1 MSIEIKEI
9 KKYQIGE
16 KVFDTKEQA
25 EAHLQDLNNTEILIV
40 YTGPDLTEGRYSYS
54 KQEIFTVLKENKN
67 DLMTGQTMNT
77 LKKLAELALLKRM
90 PKYDGIAGTIQLM
103 DNFRVNVGTREELKD
118 LVLYASEDKNVVVV
132 EHKKM
137 IKLSKIPYTIN
148 EAIKYVADYVNID
161 L

>member
-54 KQEIFTVLKENKN
+54 KQKIFTVLKENKN
-67 DLMTGQTMNT
+67 DLMTEQTMNT

-90 PKYDGIAGTIQLM
+90 PKYNGM
-103 DNFRVNVGTREELKD
+103 RVQYN
-118 LVLYASEDKNVVVV
+118 
-132 EHKKM
+132 
-137 IKLSKIPYTIN
+137 
-148 EAIKYVADYVNID
+148 
-161 L
+161 